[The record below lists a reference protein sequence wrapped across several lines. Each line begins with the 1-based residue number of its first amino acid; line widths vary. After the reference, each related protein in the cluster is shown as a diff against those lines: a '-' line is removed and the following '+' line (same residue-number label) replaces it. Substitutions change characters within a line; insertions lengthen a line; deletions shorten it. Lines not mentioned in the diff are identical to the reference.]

1 MTEKSSPGKKLNSY
15 EININLKKLKDQ
27 IQEEGSIYLYQKEI
41 LNYNDRKVFKFFEPQ
56 RLPSTF

>member
-1 MTEKSSPGKKLNSY
+1 M
-15 EININLKKLKDQ
+15 NINLKNLKDQ